1 MNYLIEKTVLTIEP
15 TLALKIGLNES
26 IVLKQLHYWIKKS
39 KKNHNGKKWVFNTY
53 KQWKEQ
59 LPFFSEKTIQRIIL
73 NLKEI
78 GLIEIQQIDKNKMN
92 RTNFYSINYEKID
105 QLFENLKILSETPPI
120 TKQEENKKLKEKKPN
135 EGGGFYSQEFLKFW
149 ENYPKKI
156 GKKLAM
162 VEFEKLEEINKE
174 KAISGAL
181 KYAKKVEATDE
192 QYIKTPKNWL
202 KDEYFEDYQIDV
214 KIKPIKINKLETLAS
229 KIANLIKE
237 NITPVNPFWE
247 QMKGAEFIFDEFEKN
262 TLKNLGGDFNFYKEI
277 EFQDGEIQAYL
288 KGVLQDD

>member
-1 MNYLIEKTVLTIEP
+1 MSYLIEKTVLTIEP

-105 QLFENLKILSETPPI
+105 QLFEDLKISNQTPSI

-162 VEFEKLEEINKE
+162 VEFEKLEETNKE
-174 KAISGAL
+174 KAIFFLVAFERLGFLNNRAIYLPDSITLDKPSELIKYYPEFNGKLFYKFNDFDFDDFLLTIDKGMPKESFKNYYLAKYKKLL
-181 KYAKKVEATDE
+181 KY
-192 QYIKTPKNWL
+192 L
-202 KDEYFEDYQIDV
+202 LID
-214 KIKPIKINKLETLAS
+214 N
-229 KIANLIKE
+229 
-237 NITPVNPFWE
+237 
-247 QMKGAEFIFDEFEKN
+247 
-262 TLKNLGGDFNFYKEI
+262 
-277 EFQDGEIQAYL
+277 
-288 KGVLQDD
+288 

>member
-105 QLFENLKILSETPPI
+105 QLFEDLRISNQTPSI

-156 GKKLAM
+156 GKKVAM
-162 VEFEKLEEINKE
+162 VEFEKLEETNKE

-181 KYAKKVEATDE
+181 KYAKKQSSDD
-192 QYIKTPKNWL
+192 YIKAIKKADREMEYELNGPGWKSKSKPHKNKSKYDRKQMA
-202 KDEYFEDYQIDV
+202 KDNYIEETFTKRDISNM
-214 KIKPIKINKLETLAS
+214 ILE
-229 KIANLIKE
+229 KK
-237 NITPVNPFWE
+237 
-247 QMKGAEFIFDEFEKN
+247 
-262 TLKNLGGDFNFYKEI
+262 
-277 EFQDGEIQAYL
+277 
-288 KGVLQDD
+288 